1 LRSGLNHVN
10 LTFNL
15 KIMKPINKP
24 QLEANLAKLSDAI
37 EYIEDPSIKAMILQ
51 FATIYNRQVLRTIEQ
66 SQFAKRNKDIKEIE
80 DEIKRINESLD
91 KAYLDGVGV
100 STLEDALRSAWGRLD
115 KATDQLLAPIDLDS
129 AEMYVD
135 TGDFDNQ
142 DL

>member
-1 LRSGLNHVN
+1 
-10 LTFNL
+10 
-15 KIMKPINKP
+15 MKPTNKP

-66 SQFAKRNKDIKEIE
+66 SQFKKRNKDVKEIE
-80 DEIKRINESLD
+80 DEIARINESLD

-100 STLEDALRSAWGRLD
+100 SDLEDALRSAWGRLD
-115 KATDQLLAPIDLDS
+115 RATDQLLAPIDLDS

-135 TGDFDNQ
+135 TEEFDNQ

>member
-1 LRSGLNHVN
+1 
-10 LTFNL
+10 
-15 KIMKPINKP
+15 MKPTNKP

-51 FATIYNRQVLRTIEQ
+51 FATVYHRRVLRALEQ
-66 SQFAKRNKDIKEIE
+66 SQFKKRGQAVSELDMLVE
-80 DEIKRINESLD
+80 RCQSQLD
-91 KAYLDGVGV
+91 KAYELGVGV
-100 STLEDALRSAWGRLD
+100 SAAEDALRSAWKVRDAAMDHLIS
-115 KATDQLLAPIDLDS
+115 PVDLDS

>member
-1 LRSGLNHVN
+1 
-10 LTFNL
+10 
-15 KIMKPINKP
+15 MKPTNKP

-51 FATIYNRQVLRTIEQ
+51 FATMYNRRVLRTIEQ
-66 SQFAKRNKDIKEIE
+66 SQFKKRNKDVKEIE
-80 DEIKRINESLD
+80 DEIARINESLD

-100 STLEDALRSAWGRLD
+100 SDLEDALRSAWGRLD
-115 KATDQLLAPIDLDS
+115 RATDQLLAPIDLDS

-135 TGDFDNQ
+135 TEEFDNQ

>member
-1 LRSGLNHVN
+1 
-10 LTFNL
+10 
-15 KIMKPINKP
+15 MKPTNKP

-129 AEMYVD
+129 AEMYID
-135 TGDFDNQ
+135 TAEFDNQ